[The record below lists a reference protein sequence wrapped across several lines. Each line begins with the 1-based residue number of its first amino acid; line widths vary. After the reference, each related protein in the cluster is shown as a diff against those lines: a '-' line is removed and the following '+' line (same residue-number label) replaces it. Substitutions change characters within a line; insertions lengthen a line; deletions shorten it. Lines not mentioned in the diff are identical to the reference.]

1 MDSTA
6 DTIGVQSLNEI
17 ENYLVNFNKEISE
30 DADQRYML
38 TSPGSGHVENGSHLY
53 SDPSAMYQSSS
64 CDTSLGS
71 KVDRTR
77 LTSSVDSVNSTLV
90 PNVQASCFDLD
101 AGSDG
106 LAPHLL
112 ALQGAPVGVAT
123 RVMTTDDNPADDIM
137 QTSTDISNQTST
149 SSNTPYQTVTI
160 VPSEVNQGGE
170 VSYVLIVSQPDG
182 KGTDADTDLS
192 IYDFKEEKVAVDVD
206 ESFKQ
211 EEESSKRRRS
221 ATVSIDFYNIMLT
234 ICCRRCD
241 ILWRDIDMARNLLLG
256 NSIFCRNWI

>member
-53 SDPSAMYQSSS
+53 TDSSAMYQSSS
-64 CDTSLGS
+64 CDASLGG
-71 KVDRTR
+71 KVERTR
-77 LTSSVDSVNSTLV
+77 LTSSVNSVGSTLV

-101 AGSDG
+101 AGTDG

-123 RVMTTDDNPADDIM
+123 RVLTTDDSPADDM
-137 QTSTDISNQTST
+137 LPTSTDISNQNSSTNNTS
-149 SSNTPYQTVTI
+149 YQTVTI

-182 KGTDADTDLS
+182 KGNDADTDLS
-192 IYDFKEEKVAVDVD
+192 IYDFKEEKATVDVD
-206 ESFKQ
+206 DSEKQ
-211 EEESSKRRRS
+211 EEEPSKKRRS
-221 ATVSIDFYNIMLT
+221 TTVSFSFVI
-234 ICCRRCD
+234 
-241 ILWRDIDMARNLLLG
+241 
-256 NSIFCRNWI
+256 